1 MLVPSRLRGLEPL
14 LMLLRRAASAS
25 SREERLAVASGDTD
39 AAGLPDCALP
49 LLLDSGSDG
58 ASSTDSAMMWARR
71 THPGVNASTLTLLK
85 GSVLA

>member
-25 SREERLAVASGDTD
+25 SSEERLASGETD
-39 AAGLPDCALP
+39 AGLPDCAALP

-71 THPGVNASTLTLLK
+71 THPGVNAFRLVLLK
-85 GSVLA
+85 DAVLA